1 VVAHYQTKKEV
12 KMEQETMKRIQDFML
27 EEFARFAPTLG
38 RYQWPWEKSRWYEL
52 VFCLMA
58 KIDDSSA
65 AAAIARETTEIFA
78 DLDLLEI
85 DALAELAP
93 DKGDPD
99 YEEPQLAL
107 MLGILARQGYDD
119 EESKTAVATI
129 CQAARALRQGFGGKV
144 QKYLRK
150 YGELMLAEVPKNFS
164 FSRMSEED
172 ARYAFAHWLQN
183 VLNMP
188 VALSHPSMQALCEKL
203 GIGIE
208 ELVHI
213 SDRNDVN
220 LALVDDWAVD
230 YVERQSESEA

>member
-1 VVAHYQTKKEV
+1 
-12 KMEQETMKRIQDFML
+12 MEQETMKRIQDFML
-27 EEFARFAPTLG
+27 EEFARFAPTLD
-38 RYQWPWEKSRWYEL
+38 RYQWPWEKARWHEL

-85 DALAELAP
+85 GALAKLVS
-93 DKGDPD
+93 DKGEPD
-99 YEEPQLAL
+99 YQEPQLSL
-107 MLGILARQGYDD
+107 MLGILERQGYD
-119 EESKTAVATI
+119 EEEAKTAVATI
-129 CQAARALRQGFGGKV
+129 CQAARALQQGFDGKA

-172 ARYAFAHWLQN
+172 TRYAFAHWLQN

-188 VALSHPSMQALCEKL
+188 VALSHPSVQTLCEKF

-213 SDRNDVN
+213 SDHNDVN

-230 YVERQSESEA
+230 YIERKSESET